1 MVAIDLSPLTQ
12 TVTDSMVLIVT
23 ALIGLGVFY
32 LRKYVI
38 SKIDNEE
45 LKNSLL
51 LTLQVVQSSVNSAV
65 QGMGGEVKVA
75 LSDGKIT
82 NEELEHLKAVAKKQV
97 SEQISPALQ
106 KRLQAHVNDVD
117 KFIEDKV
124 KEEVLKIQQKSAV
137 IPS

>member
-1 MVAIDLSPLTQ
+1 MVSIDLSPLTQ
-12 TVTDSMVLIVT
+12 TLTDSTVLIIT

-65 QGMGGEVKVA
+65 QGMGGELKTA
-75 LSDGKIT
+75 LADGKLT
-82 NEELEHLKAVAKKQV
+82 NEELDHLKQIAKTQV
-97 SEQISPALQ
+97 TQQISPALQ

-137 IPS
+137 PQS